1 MRLDAT
7 LVLAVAA
14 ATGVALAAA
23 PAPAAARPVSAVATT
38 GTSAATQVSTAT
50 QASTATRAAAG
61 APAATVDAT
70 YHVWTWNVAGWAIH
84 RGSTTDGLITVLTN
98 SIRNRAAD
106 FAALNELCWSQYKAV
121 QANLRDSGWPQ
132 DVLNFSRFE
141 PHNSTGCGGEPFG
154 LAIFSKAPLGTAD
167 RYALADDGTS
177 ETRKLLCAPLSDR
190 PHLRFCTTHLTP
202 WDPDFNTAQLNQ
214 VLSYVESYN
223 AAGDTVIIAGDFN
236 AQPSYGR
243 LDSWY
248 SPSVNTTYNSGNRG
262 AYRELDDTDTRCIG
276 YGENTVA
283 DGDGP
288 CGPGKKID
296 LIFVRENRLVGTY
309 DGDSL
314 DISDSCG
321 GPCSDHRITIG
332 TVTVAVTS

>member
-1 MRLDAT
+1 LA
-7 LVLAVAA
+7 VLALAA
-14 ATGVALAAA
+14 ATGVAVAA
-23 PAPAAARPVSAVATT
+23 PPAAARPVGVP
-38 GTSAATQVSTAT
+38 
-50 QASTATRAAAG
+50 ASTAQGGPTVTGAG
-61 APAATVDAT
+61 TVVDAGTVAPAGTVTAT
-70 YHVWTWNVAGWAIH
+70 YHVWTWNVAGWKMH
-84 RGSTTDGLITVLTN
+84 RGSTTDGLITALTD

-132 DVLNFSRFE
+132 DVTNFSRFE
-141 PHNSTGCGGEPFG
+141 PHNSTACGGEPFG
-154 LAIFSKAPLGTAD
+154 LAIFSKAPLGAAD

-177 ETRKLLCAPLSDR
+177 ETRKLLCAPLEAR

-202 WDPDFNTAQLNQ
+202 WEADYNVAQLNQ
-214 VLSYVESYN
+214 VLSHVEAYN

-243 LDSWY
+243 LNSWY
-248 SPSVNTTYNSGNRG
+248 SPSLDTTYNGGNQG
-262 AYRELDDTDTRCIG
+262 AYRELDDTDARCPG

-296 LIFVRENRLVGTY
+296 LIFVRENRLAGPY

-314 DISDSCG
+314 SISTSCG

-332 TVTVAVTS
+332 TVTVAVQS